1 MADELTDLFSSQAL
15 EWLTNL
21 TLGVLLGGLLFGLF
35 IYGPKWFRAQ
45 KLARLAARQA
55 KQQQTIHDLK
65 VSIFHGLTME
75 FRTTLTLILLP
86 IQHMLMETQEAKNRH
101 RLATIEKNA
110 YRLLSLFNQQMDPN
124 NPDDRFLKTPDL
136 LEKPPVDLIRF
147 HPEKPAPLPNAQP
160 LILLVENNPE
170 LADSIASGFTG
181 KYTVLQVTNGLEGW
195 EQATGLI
202 PDLIIGD
209 IEIPDMD
216 GFTLCRK
223 LKEDQ
228 RTQHIPVVLLTTTPS
243 TENRIKGLAL
253 GADDYFS
260 QPYNFTE
267 FQLRIQNLMDH
278 QRRLREWMQATIFR
292 PF

>member
-1 MADELTDLFSSQAL
+1 M
-15 EWLTNL
+15 EWLTNF
-21 TLGVLLGGLLFGLF
+21 TFGVLLVGILFGFLW
-35 IYGPKWFRAQ
+35 YGQKWIQ
-45 KLARLAARQA
+45 ARKRVRLKNRQT
-55 KQQQTIHDLK
+55 KQQSTQDLK
-65 VSIFHGLTME
+65 VSLVENLAME

-86 IQHMLMETQEAKNRH
+86 IQHMLMETQETKNRH
-101 RLATIEKNA
+101 RLTTIEKNA
-110 YRLLSLFNQQMDPN
+110 YRLLNLFNQQMDSVIL
-124 NPDDRFLKTPDL
+124 DDRFLKKSDFPK
-136 LEKPPVDLIRF
+136 KPPGDWAPT
-147 HPEKPAPLPNAQP
+147 HAEKTDPLQNVQP
-160 LILLVENNPE
+160 LILLIENNPE

-202 PDLIIGD
+202 PDLVIGD
-209 IEIPDMD
+209 IETPGMD

-228 RTQHIPVVLLTTTPS
+228 RTQHIPVVLLTTTSS

-253 GADDYFS
+253 GADDYFT

-267 FQLRIQNLMDH
+267 FQLRIQNLMEH
-278 QRRLREWMQATIFR
+278 QRRLRQWMQATFFR